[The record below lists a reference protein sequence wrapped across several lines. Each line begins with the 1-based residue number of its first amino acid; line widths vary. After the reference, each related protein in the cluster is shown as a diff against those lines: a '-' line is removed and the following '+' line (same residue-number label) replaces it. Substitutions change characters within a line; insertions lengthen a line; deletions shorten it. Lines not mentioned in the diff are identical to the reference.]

1 MRFSVQKARRIC
13 SYWNSFFLLGE
24 GRFGAR
30 MSTSLAINYFPHS
43 QKQDISTVAKN
54 GLSVGKSELWED
66 FKNNKIIIKKSTV
79 VKFKE
84 IELSI

>member
-1 MRFSVQKARRIC
+1 
-13 SYWNSFFLLGE
+13 
-24 GRFGAR
+24 

-43 QKQDISTVAKN
+43 QNQEVSSIAKN
-54 GLSVGKSELWED
+54 VSVGKPELW
-66 FKNNKIIIKKSTV
+66 KILKNKINKKKSMV